1 MTLKKWKDMP
11 PSDISYFINENN
23 YNIQWDHTNENQN
36 ESILGRPTDWE
47 DLGLDSNFGHDD
59 YYYTVNVLI
68 KDINDNILFNWQNI
82 HLGKASEIQSINGKM
97 TYQIN
102 ISQEGIYQ
110 INVNA
115 RTSSESDSHR
125 SAFSENVIITYPSV
139 PTVATGCFTKDA
151 KLETDQGLIELYK
164 VDSKVHTVDN
174 RRIKGVSKCIFSMD
188 KIIVI
193 EKDAFEKDKPSKK
206 TIVSP
211 FHVFIINNE
220 EKVIC
225 DCIDNKKIYLEKY
238 NTYDIL
244 YNPILEN
251 EEDIKINNMLV
262 KSLTHNCL
270 LARMYDGS
278 SSPEQIKKIGDFLN
292 DYHSKLKNKPNKT
305 ILDYRM

>member
-1 MTLKKWKDMP
+1 MSPKKWSDMP
-11 PSDISYFINENN
+11 PSDISYFINGNN

-36 ESILGRPTDWE
+36 ESTPGRPTDWE
-47 DLGLDSNFGHDD
+47 DLELDSNFGYDD

-82 HLGKASEIQSINGKM
+82 DLGKASQIQSINGKM

-102 ISQEGIYQ
+102 IQQEGIYQ

-115 RTSSESDSHR
+115 RTSSESDSEP
-125 SAFSENVIITYPSV
+125 SAYSENIFITYPPA

-164 VDSKVHTVDN
+164 VDSKVHTVN
-174 RRIKGVSKCIFSMD
+174 NKRIKGVSKCIFSMD
-188 KIIVI
+188 KIVVI

-220 EKVIC
+220 ENVIC
-225 DCIDNKKIYLEKY
+225 DCIDKKKIYLERY
-238 NTYDIL
+238 NTDDIL

-278 SSPEQIKKIGDFLN
+278 
-292 DYHSKLKNKPNKT
+292 
-305 ILDYRM
+305 

>member
-1 MTLKKWKDMP
+1 MTQKKWSDMP
-11 PSDISYFINENN
+11 PSDINGNN
-23 YNIQWDHTNENQN
+23 YYIQWGPTNENQN
-36 ESILGRPTDWE
+36 ESTPGRPIDWA
-47 DLGLDSNFGHDD
+47 DQALGLDSNFGYDN
-59 YYYTVNVLI
+59 YYYTLNYQILNSNDGITQGWKSIDLI
-68 KDINDNILFNWQNI
+68 KEQITNNNGKLTYEITSIFNQ
-82 HLGKASEIQSINGKM
+82 LGK
-97 TYQIN
+97 
-102 ISQEGIYQ
+102 YQ

-115 RTSSESDSHR
+115 RTSSDRDSPR
-125 SAFSENVIITYPSV
+125 SAFSEYIFITYPPA
-139 PTVATGCFTKDA
+139 PTLATGCFTKDA

-174 RRIKGVSKCIFSMD
+174 KRIKGVSKCIFSMD

-238 NTYDIL
+238 NTDDIL

-305 ILDYRM
+305 ILDCRM